1 MLRPINL
8 LTLGATQM
16 LIIYFLFPKLGY
28 HLDIDFIN
36 FAGSCLSCLL
46 IAGGGNLIHEIYD
59 ADPDAINKSE
69 KNLIG
74 QTISRKK
81 AKKYYLFLNML
92 SLVLISVLLIKLNA
106 LEKIVIYLSY
116 ILMLFIYS
124 KKIKGILLSSN
135 LLISFLILI
144 SVWVLPLTFVQLDEL
159 IKQKLV
165 IGFLFSFSLIAF
177 LLNLAREIN
186 KDIEGIKADYAMKRN
201 TIPIVLG
208 RKTSRQIIYLIL
220 FVCFISI
227 LFYYYYWFE
236 RNWMNLIYF
245 SIFLFV
251 PLFWIS
257 MEYQKQKINYKSIS
271 IVLKITMLFGVLSIL
286 LL

>member
-1 MLRPINL
+1 ML
-8 LTLGATQM
+8 GGTQM

-28 HLDIDFIN
+28 HLDIDFID
-36 FAGSCLSCLL
+36 FAGGCLSCLL
-46 IAGGGNLIHEIYD
+46 IAGGGNLINDIYD
-59 ADPDAINKSE
+59 AVPDAINKPG

-81 AKKYYLFLNML
+81 AKKYYLFLNIL
-92 SLVLISVLLIKLNA
+92 SLGLIIAVLVKLNV
-106 LEKIVIYLSY
+106 LEKIWVYLSC
-116 ILMLFIYS
+116 ILLLFIYS
-124 KKIKGILLSSN
+124 KKIKGILLISN
-135 LLISFLILI
+135 LLVSFLILI

-159 IKQKLV
+159 IEQKLV

-186 KDIEGIKADYAMKRN
+186 KDIEDIKGDYAKKLK

-208 RKTSRQIIYLIL
+208 RKTSRQIIYFIL
-220 FVCFISI
+220 FISIISI

-236 RNWMNLIYF
+236 RNWISLIYF
-245 SIFLFV
+245 SIFLFA